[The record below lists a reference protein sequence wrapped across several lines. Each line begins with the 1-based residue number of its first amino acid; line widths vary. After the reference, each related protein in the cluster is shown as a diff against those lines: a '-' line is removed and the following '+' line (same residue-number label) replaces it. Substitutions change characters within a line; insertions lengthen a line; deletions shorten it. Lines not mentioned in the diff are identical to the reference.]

1 MLQVRSKAMN
11 ENGSKEKESNSSYK
25 GQQKYSFVMDNRKQ
39 REKQRTNAEALKEVF
54 GNKVKETREKVVSDK
69 ERNAGIRENVSCV
82 NTVMDCNEK
91 NSSEIGKLK
100 PNFSAVY
107 KDLLFSEQINSS
119 GMVSAPPILNTHIYL
134 S

>member
-1 MLQVRSKAMN
+1 MLQVRSEAMN

-91 NSSEIGKLK
+91 NSSETGKLK
-100 PNFSAVY
+100 PNFST
-107 KDLLFSEQINSS
+107 I
-119 GMVSAPPILNTHIYL
+119 
-134 S
+134 